1 MEQNIILNSKLIEK
15 DVFFLSLILFF
26 DDPINKPF
34 AIFLF
39 SSPLS
44 KFPSD
49 ELRPNVT
56 DLSLSSSSSSST
68 TTNSTGVTPN
78 LLQRYF
84 DDMQRVV
91 ASRLEQ
97 QQQQQHQHH
106 PQLFFPSPPQ
116 SLNTS
121 RNPTITTTT
130 TSTPLRSLS
139 STTQNQRKRCF
150 DVDSLLAPEQP
161 SLIKR
166 HKSSL
171 DGNEDI
177 CSPDSKSDGST
188 DTDIS
193 A

>member
-1 MEQNIILNSKLIEK
+1 MIQLI
-15 DVFFLSLILFF
+15 DYLIFVF
-26 DDPINKPF
+26 
-34 AIFLF
+34 F

-56 DLSLSSSSSSST
+56 DLSLSSSSSSSTT

-97 QQQQQHQHH
+97 QQQQQQQHHHH

-121 RNPTITTTT
+121 RNPAITTTT
-130 TSTPLRSLS
+130 TSTPLRPL

-161 SLIKR
+161 CLIKR

-171 DGNEDI
+171 YGNEDI

>member
-1 MEQNIILNSKLIEK
+1 M
-15 DVFFLSLILFF
+15 
-26 DDPINKPF
+26 
-34 AIFLF
+34 
-39 SSPLS
+39 
-44 KFPSD
+44 
-49 ELRPNVT
+49 
-56 DLSLSSSSSSST
+56 
-68 TTNSTGVTPN
+68 TPN

-97 QQQQQHQHH
+97 QQQQQQQQHH
-106 PQLFFPSPPQ
+106 HHHHHSQLFFPSPPQ

-121 RNPTITTTT
+121 RNPTIITTT
-130 TSTPLRSLS
+130 TSTPLRPL

-161 SLIKR
+161 GLIKR
-166 HKSSL
+166 HKTSF

>member
-1 MEQNIILNSKLIEK
+1 M
-15 DVFFLSLILFF
+15 
-26 DDPINKPF
+26 
-34 AIFLF
+34 
-39 SSPLS
+39 S

-97 QQQQQHQHH
+97 QQQQQQHT
-106 PQLFFPSPPQ
+106 QLFFPSPPQ

-130 TSTPLRSLS
+130 TSTPLRPL

-161 SLIKR
+161 CLIKR

>member
-1 MEQNIILNSKLIEK
+1 LFNITSRVFDCLI
-15 DVFFLSLILFF
+15 DVCFF
-26 DDPINKPF
+26 
-34 AIFLF
+34 
-39 SSPLS
+39 SPLS
-44 KFPSD
+44 KYPSD

-97 QQQQQHQHH
+97 QQQQQH
-106 PQLFFPSPPQ
+106 PQIFFPSPPQ

-121 RNPTITTTT
+121 RNPPIITTT
-130 TSTPLRSLS
+130 TSTPLRPL

-161 SLIKR
+161 CLIKR
-166 HKSSL
+166 HKSSV

>member
-1 MEQNIILNSKLIEK
+1 
-15 DVFFLSLILFF
+15 
-26 DDPINKPF
+26 
-34 AIFLF
+34 
-39 SSPLS
+39 
-44 KFPSD
+44 
-49 ELRPNVT
+49 
-56 DLSLSSSSSSST
+56 
-68 TTNSTGVTPN
+68 
-78 LLQRYF
+78 
-84 DDMQRVV
+84 MQRAV

-97 QQQQQHQHH
+97 QQQQQQQQRQHSS
-106 PQLFFPSPPQ
+106 QLFFPSPPS

-130 TSTPLRSLS
+130 ATTSTPLHSLS

-161 SLIKR
+161 GLIKR

-177 CSPDSKSDGST
+177 GSPDSKSDGST
-188 DTDIS
+188 DTNIS

>member
-1 MEQNIILNSKLIEK
+1 M
-15 DVFFLSLILFF
+15 
-26 DDPINKPF
+26 
-34 AIFLF
+34 
-39 SSPLS
+39 
-44 KFPSD
+44 
-49 ELRPNVT
+49 
-56 DLSLSSSSSSST
+56 
-68 TTNSTGVTPN
+68 GVTPN

-84 DDMQRVV
+84 DDMQRAV

-97 QQQQQHQHH
+97 QQQH
-106 PQLFFPSPPQ
+106 PQLLFPSPPQ

-130 TSTPLRSLS
+130 ATSTPLRPLG
-139 STTQNQRKRCF
+139 TAKNPRKRCF

-161 SLIKR
+161 CPMKR
-166 HKSSL
+166 HKSSF
-171 DGNEDI
+171 DGHEDL

>member
-1 MEQNIILNSKLIEK
+1 LF
-15 DVFFLSLILFF
+15 DVCVFF
-26 DDPINKPF
+26 
-34 AIFLF
+34 
-39 SSPLS
+39 SPLS

-97 QQQQQHQHH
+97 QQQQHHH
-106 PQLFFPSPPQ
+106 PQIFFPSPPQ

-121 RNPTITTTT
+121 RNPAITTTT
-130 TSTPLRSLS
+130 TSTPLRPV

-150 DVDSLLAPEQP
+150 DVDSLLAPEKP
-161 SLIKR
+161 CLIKR

>member
-1 MEQNIILNSKLIEK
+1 M
-15 DVFFLSLILFF
+15 FLF
-26 DDPINKPF
+26 NVCV
-34 AIFLF
+34 F

-68 TTNSTGVTPN
+68 TTNSAGVTPN

-97 QQQQQHQHH
+97 QQHQQQHHH
-106 PQLFFPSPPQ
+106 HHSPLFFPSPPQ

-121 RNPTITTTT
+121 RNPAITTTT
-130 TSTPLRSLS
+130 TSTPLRPV

-150 DVDSLLAPEQP
+150 DVDSLLAPEKP
-161 SLIKR
+161 CLIKR